1 MRHSER
7 ENRLMKQLII
17 ILKAQITLYTQL
29 VELSK
34 SQTQN
39 LVVGAADQAQVITE
53 KTEKII
59 KQLSEL
65 ESKRQNIIDTF
76 MITYK
81 INGKVELEEF
91 VERIQLDSGNKTVI
105 LDLIFELEKIAE
117 KLKFCIHQNKILLQK
132 AMQFIDFNMN
142 LLTSTTAGVTY
153 APKGQDGNVISKKKI
168 FDQSI

>member
-1 MRHSER
+1 
-7 ENRLMKQLII
+7 MKQLII

-39 LVVGAADQAQVITE
+39 LVVGAADQVQAITK

-81 INGKVELEEF
+81 INGKVTLEEF
-91 VERIQLDSGNKTVI
+91 IERIQLDSSNKTVI
-105 LDLIFELEKIAE
+105 LNLTSELEKIADE
-117 KLKFCIHQNKILLQK
+117 LKFYIHQNKMLLKK
-132 AMQFIDFNMN
+132 AVQFIDFNMN
-142 LLTSTTAGVTY
+142 LITSTAAGTTY
-153 APKGQDGNVISKKKI
+153 APKGQEGNAISKRKM
-168 FDQSI
+168 FDQTI